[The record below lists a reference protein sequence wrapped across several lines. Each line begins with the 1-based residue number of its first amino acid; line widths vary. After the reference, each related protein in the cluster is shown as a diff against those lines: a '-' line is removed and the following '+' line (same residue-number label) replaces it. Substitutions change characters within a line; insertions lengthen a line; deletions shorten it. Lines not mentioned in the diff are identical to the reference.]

1 MAKIKVDEG
10 EVGVLQGAAD
20 LASSSAKSLNGPIE
34 QLKSEAY
41 EDLDTKLEQFKKD
54 NTKPPQG
61 ENQSDE
67 DYADDVSAWEAKIKE
82 AEGKVSTAKQNI
94 DKHYANAISAVGKI
108 IKKMGDVSAALS
120 AVLTAV
126 NNFNGNVDIA
136 KSFESLGITVSMEEN
151 VNGGETPI
159 IYYTVGDEKYTLS
172 ELLNAFYTYTG
183 MSMSTVVQGALL
195 AEELGISPEDYA
207 GEKGDAIRQA
217 MLDQVNALTSFA
229 AKTRAF
235 GLATEEDQNN
245 MAKSLG
251 IDLSQYTSA
260 SSLIGD
266 DETKDKYSGAL
277 SKAFDGINGLTTDN
291 AKVFGGALGA
301 FGLASFLNANHDP
314 NNPSKTS
321 EDDKTSDDDDKTQ
334 DDENQN
340 DNNNDNTNNNNNNN
354 TSNDDDG
361 GGSGGGSGGG
371 HGGSG
376 GGSGGSGGSSGKQ
389 SKGKT
394 TDPVNPKETDPKDPT
409 VTPTETPTNPK
420 EDKEKEKTT
429 GTPTEPTIPGTVTP
443 TEGNTEPLETPED
456 ASELPTETLPTE
468 LQDLAKDY
476 DDLARQQFEA
486 QGEEAI
492 SEHRAEVI
500 EEANRLFEAED
511 KTPLREKLKAY
522 GYEDA
527 DIEAIIQDRDL
538 TVSALVS
545 GDQREQLAKIANELA
560 EKDGVKE
567 FDTVY
572 DNAQTA
578 TSLTDGTTTKLLA
591 NMSGDEGIKN
601 AYTTLAASEK
611 SYTEANTA
619 AITAMAAVTAA
630 QTKLTEITNKIGT
643 SIKENPSQWDSK
655 TMKAYNEEVTKLHT
669 ETVNSIGGNIN
680 NWSNDDI
687 KKYQAAE
694 ADATTKV
701 AYSRGTDLS
710 TWSTEQKAKYEKNLV
725 SLREKYNKAY
735 GKDTNKWSSEVK
747 KSYETA
753 KNNTYKQMAVEVGK
767 GKLTAEDKKKIAS
780 MTQKAKNEL
789 IAKNGDMKNWTKEQ
803 KAEYEEK
810 VAEIK
815 KKYADQTSTATGEAI
830 WTKADAAEYNKA
842 IKEYNEAVKNAKEA
856 MTKLDEAKAGYAEA
870 KTGVQTA
877 KDEFYKKLLANQAQE
892 VVDPSAVEIV
902 DPSSQQSNSGNP
914 VISGIEISE
923 NGATITD
930 TGNAQVGKDGVITPE
945 AVPTEAETPV
955 DIPPEEIVNDDEAE
969 QTSNG
974 GIPIIDVGQTTS
986 GTISNEDIPI

>member
-20 LASSSAKSLNGPIE
+20 LASSSAESLNGPIE
-34 QLKSEAY
+34 QLKSDAY
-41 EDLDTKLEQFKKD
+41 NDLDTKLEQFKND
-54 NTKPPQG
+54 HPKPEQG

-67 DYADDVSAWEAKIKE
+67 EHNKEVSDWETKIQT
-82 AEGKVSTAKQNI
+82 AEGKVSDAKQKI
-94 DKHYANAISAVGKI
+94 DEHYANAVSAVGKI
-108 IKKMGDVSAALS
+108 AKKMGNVSTALS

-126 NNFNGNVDIA
+126 NNFNGNVDMKKA
-136 KSFESLGITVSMEEN
+136 FESLNIEVYIDIDNN

-159 IYYTVGDEKYTLS
+159 VHYKVGDEDFTLS

-266 DETKDKYSGAL
+266 DDTKDKYSGAL
-277 SKAFDGINGLTTDN
+277 SKALNGINGLATES

-334 DDENQN
+334 DEDNQN
-340 DNNNDNTNNNNNNN
+340 NNNTNDSTNNNNNSGGGPGGGNGG
-354 TSNDDDG
+354 SSG
-361 GGSGGGSGGG
+361 GSGGSGGGSGGG

-376 GGSGGSGGSSGKQ
+376 GSSGKS

-394 TDPVNPKETDPKDPT
+394 TNPKETDPIDPT
-409 VTPTETPTNPK
+409 ATPTETPTNPIK
-420 EDKEKEKTT
+420 DKEKTT

-468 LQDLAKDY
+468 IQDLEKDY

-538 TVSALVS
+538 TISALVS

-591 NMSGDEGIKN
+591 NMSSDEGIKN
-601 AYTTLAASEK
+601 AYTTLEASEK
-611 SYTEANTA
+611 AYTEANTA
-619 AITAMAAVTAA
+619 AISAMAAVTAA

-643 SIKENPSQWDSK
+643 NIKENPSQWDTK

-669 ETVNSIGGNIN
+669 ATVNSIGGNIN

-694 ADATTKV
+694 SEATTKV

-710 TWSTEQKAKYEKNLV
+710 TWSTEQKAKYEKNLI
-725 SLREKYNKAY
+725 SLREKYDKAY
-735 GKDTNKWSSEVK
+735 GKDTSKWSSEVK

-780 MTQKAKNEL
+780 MTQKTKNEL
-789 IAKNGDMKNWTKEQ
+789 IAKNGDMKKWTKEQ

-877 KDEFYKKLLANQAQE
+877 KDEFYKKLLADQAQE

-930 TGNAQVGKDGVITPE
+930 TGNAQVGKDGVVTPE

-974 GIPIIDVGQTTS
+974 GIPIIDVGQATS